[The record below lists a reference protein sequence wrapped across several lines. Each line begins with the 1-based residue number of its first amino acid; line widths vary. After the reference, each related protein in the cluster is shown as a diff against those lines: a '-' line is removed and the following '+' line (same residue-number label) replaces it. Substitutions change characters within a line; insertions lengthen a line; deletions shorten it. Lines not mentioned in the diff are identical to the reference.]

1 MVIDFIIILYSK
13 MYEILC
19 VKYIG
24 FIEKLSFDINWKK
37 KYILIEIKL
46 LFKINLKFLSGVK
59 GFFNY
64 CNIIINELIYW

>member
-1 MVIDFIIILYSK
+1 MVIDFIIIFYSK

-37 KYILIEIKL
+37 KYILRLNYYLKL
-46 LFKINLKFLSGVK
+46 IWKF
-59 GFFNY
+59 
-64 CNIIINELIYW
+64 